1 MTSDTTQY
9 ENTSTTE
16 IDIIPEAVELQV
28 EEPIALPEAPAP
40 APVQEAPRKYQKVLI
55 AIPCYGGQIMDTT
68 VNSLLRF
75 TWEARDRGIQTDV
88 YTIAGESLITRARN
102 NAISMFVKGDWTDLL
117 FIDGD
122 IGFEPESAW
131 RLLDSNHDVVATP
144 YPLKKI
150 DWETAALADSPEQ
163 AKQFAINTVVN
174 YYKDSQVDENG
185 FAPVLDAGTGFM
197 KISRFAA
204 TALISALPGLQ
215 YLAEDDDEPRWA
227 LFDTMLYRGRYLS
240 EDYAFCRRW
249 QDLGGI
255 VYADVSG
262 PNLSHRGFYEY
273 KEA

>member
-1 MTSDTTQY
+1 MTSDTKQY
-9 ENTSTTE
+9 EDLSTTE
-16 IDIIPEAVELQV
+16 IDIIPEPTRLQA
-28 EEPIALPEAPAP
+28 EEPVSLPEAPTPAP
-40 APVQEAPRKYQKVLI
+40 APARTYKKVLV

-75 TWEARDRGIQTDV
+75 TWEARDRGVQVDV
-88 YTIAGESLITRARN
+88 YTISGESLITRARN
-102 NAISMFVKGDWTDLL
+102 NAISLFFKGDWTDLL

-122 IGFEPESAW
+122 IGFEPENAW
-131 RLLDSNHDVVATP
+131 RLIESEHEVVATP

-150 DWETAALADSPEQ
+150 NWETVALAETPDQ
-163 AKQFAINTVVN
+163 AKEFAIDTVMN
-174 YYKDSQVDENG
+174 FYKDSQIDENG

-204 TALISALPGLQ
+204 TAMISALSGLQ
-215 YLAEDDDEPRWA
+215 YFAEDDDEPRWA

-255 VYADVSG
+255 VWADVSG
-262 PNLSHRGFYEY
+262 PKLSHRGFYEY